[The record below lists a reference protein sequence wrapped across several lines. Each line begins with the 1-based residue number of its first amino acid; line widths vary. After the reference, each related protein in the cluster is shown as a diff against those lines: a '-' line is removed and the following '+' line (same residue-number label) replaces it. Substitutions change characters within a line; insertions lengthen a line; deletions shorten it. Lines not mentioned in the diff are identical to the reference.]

1 MQTTCACEHFLAAMA
16 MFPEVQKTAQAVLD
30 RVVGPNRMPD
40 WDDIDNHPYIRA
52 LVLET
57 LRWLPVTPF
66 SIPHAVSEDDTYEG
80 YHIPKGTNLIP
91 VSRAV
96 STFYLLKELTHCC
109 S

>member
-91 VSRAV
+91 VSRAA